1 MFVSALTLLLA
12 SQATAFSPSW
22 VSVRHPASLRSK
34 VPNVLHSEA
43 EPVSEAPVVSDL
55 VVEELPAPTAEVQKI
70 PLADLVDGSE
80 MDGVVKG
87 VSDFGAF
94 VDFGAE
100 MDGLVH
106 KSQMSTEFVKDASD
120 IVSVGDTVHV
130 RILRV
135 DLSRNQ
141 VSLSMKPEGASDGG
155 RQRGGARK
163 EAADLSKYAA
173 MQPADRIPGTV
184 RTITSYGAFIDLE
197 AGVSGLLHIS
207 QLANT
212 RVESVESIISVGEQI
227 SVRVTGVEDGR
238 ISLSMTEY
246 DPEAP
251 KPRRNNRGD
260 GEGGGRRRQEFID
273 DIWTDNTESEW
284 SDISEKQSAA
294 LVFDNK
300 PSMIEI

>member
-1 MFVSALTLLLA
+1 
-12 SQATAFSPSW
+12 
-22 VSVRHPASLRSK
+22 
-34 VPNVLHSEA
+34 VLHSEA

-80 MDGVVKG
+80 MDAVVKG

-135 DLSRNQ
+135 DLARNQ

-155 RQRGGARK
+155 RPRGGGRK

-184 RTITSYGAFIDLE
+184 RTITSYGAFIDVRDYFYQ
-197 AGVSGLLHIS
+197 AA
-207 QLANT
+207 QLK
-212 RVESVESIISVGEQI
+212 ISVW
-227 SVRVTGVEDGR
+227 
-238 ISLSMTEY
+238 
-246 DPEAP
+246 
-251 KPRRNNRGD
+251 
-260 GEGGGRRRQEFID
+260 F
-273 DIWTDNTESEW
+273 
-284 SDISEKQSAA
+284 
-294 LVFDNK
+294 
-300 PSMIEI
+300 